1 MSISWKDR
9 PLRELLRL
17 AWPIAISTVSYSVMT
32 LVDTIL
38 VGHLGRSELAGVGLG
53 GVMAFCL
60 LCFSIGLLRGA
71 NTLVAQAVGAGRAAE
86 ARGYQAAAAAIA
98 LALGVVTAAL
108 GQPIAGL
115 LRHLAASPAAGDAV
129 NTYLRIRIL
138 GAPLALLFVA
148 LREIRYG
155 QGDSRGPMRATVLAN
170 LANIGLAYVFVFV
183 WRLGVSGA
191 AWATLIAHAIE
202 AGVLGVPELWRG
214 VAAARVARRSSA
226 RRSSTALRSPRLG
239 PMSGGQLRALWRLGV
254 PLGIQFMLEVGSFG
268 LLSLLISAM
277 ADVQMAAHQIA
288 LQVIHFSF
296 LPAFAV
302 AEAAAVLVGQA
313 VGARRLELVPRLAR
327 LALFVTGSY
336 ALTWTIVLLLG
347 ARLIVSGFTADAAV
361 ISVAVTLLRV
371 AMVFQIFDAANLVG
385 RAALRGAG
393 DVRYSAVVGVAT
405 SWLCTPPLAWL
416 LGFRLKLGAVGG
428 WIGLCIEIM
437 VGAGL
442 LWWRL
447 GRGDWRAAAL
457 AAPGRLQADG
467 GDTISAAVA

>member
-1 MSISWKDR
+1 MSIAWKDH

-17 AWPIAISTVSYSVMT
+17 AWPITISTVSYSVMM

-71 NTLVAQAVGAGRAAE
+71 NTLVAQAVGAGRPAE
-86 ARGYQAAAAAIA
+86 ARGYQAAAAATA

-115 LRHLAASPAAGDAV
+115 LRHLAASAAAGDAV
-129 NTYLRIRIL
+129 HTYLRIRIL

-183 WRLGVSGA
+183 WRLGVAGA
-191 AWATLIAHAIE
+191 AYATLIAHAIE

-214 VAAARVARRSSA
+214 LAAARASRAGGGSSA
-226 RRSSTALRSPRLG
+226 AALRG
-239 PMSGGQLRALWRLGV
+239 PSAGSMSGGQLRALWRLGV

-327 LALFVTGSY
+327 LALVVTGSY

-361 ISVAVTLLRV
+361 VSVAVTLLRV
-371 AMVFQIFDAANLVG
+371 ATIFQIFDAANLVG

-428 WIGLCIEIM
+428 WIGLCLEIM
-437 VGAGL
+437 VGAAL

-457 AAPGRLQADG
+457 GAPARPRAEG